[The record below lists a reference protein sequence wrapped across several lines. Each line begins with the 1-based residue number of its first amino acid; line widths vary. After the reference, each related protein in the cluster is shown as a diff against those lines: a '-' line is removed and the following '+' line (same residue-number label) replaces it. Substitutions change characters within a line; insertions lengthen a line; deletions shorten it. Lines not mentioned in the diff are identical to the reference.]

1 MIAIAIL
8 IFLVVFLTLLLVTP
22 TGKEFMRRILEG
34 QWFTIG
40 ANAEDQ
46 SLNVIVSAHSPSE
59 AEAGAQETQDTTMT
73 EAEPVSTATPV
84 SMPEEVVKEPEV
96 FLIQDNIYGYDDAEP
111 LCRAYGARLAN
122 MSDMYDA
129 WRKGADWCSYGWVQ
143 GQKIVFPT
151 QKSSWLKLQESQDH
165 STRKKCGLPG
175 LNGGLMKDSSAR
187 YGVHCFGVK
196 PPTWRNYKANKMAK
210 DNLTAREQ
218 EMNSRSRYFK
228 ERLNEYTIMPFE
240 KSKWSVRYDT
250 GYDTS
255 Q

>member
-1 MIAIAIL
+1 MIVFAIL
-8 IFLVVFLTLLLVTP
+8 IFIVIFFTLILVTP
-22 TGKEFMRRILEG
+22 TGKEFIGRILEG

-40 ANAEDQ
+40 ANTDDQ
-46 SLNVIVSAHSPSE
+46 SLNVIVSAHS
-59 AEAGAQETQDTTMT
+59 QETSSETNEDENT
-73 EAEPVSTATPV
+73 EAVPVSTAMPI

-96 FLIQDNIYGYDDAEP
+96 FLIQDNIYAYDDAEP

-151 QKSSWLKLQESQDH
+151 QKDKWLKLQESQDH

-250 GYDTS
+250 GYDKS
-255 Q
+255 

>member
-1 MIAIAIL
+1 MIAFAIFTL
-8 IFLVVFLTLLLVTP
+8 IVIFLIVLLVTP

-40 ANAEDQ
+40 ATTDDQ
-46 SLNVIVSAHSPSE
+46 SLNVIVSAHSPRESPK
-59 AEAGAQETQDTTMT
+59 TDNT
-73 EAEPVSTATPV
+73 EPVPVSTATPV
-84 SMPEEVVKEPEV
+84 SMSREVIKEPEV
-96 FLIQDNIYGYDDAEP
+96 FLIQDNIYAYRDAEP
-111 LCRAYGARLAN
+111 LCRAYGARLAS

-143 GQKIVFPT
+143 GHKIVFPT
-151 QKSSWLKLQESQDH
+151 QKDKWLKLQESRDH
-165 STRKKCGLPG
+165 SVRKKCGLPG
-175 LNGGLMKDSSAR
+175 LNGGLMKDPSAR

-218 EMNSRSRYFK
+218 EINSRSRHFK
-228 ERLNEYTIMPFE
+228 KRLHEYTIMPFE

-250 GYDTS
+250 SYDTS
-255 Q
+255 H

>member
-1 MIAIAIL
+1 MIAFAIL
-8 IFLVVFLTLLLVTP
+8 IFLVIFLTLLLVTP
-22 TGKEFMRRILEG
+22 TGKEFMKRILEG

-40 ANAEDQ
+40 ANTEDQ
-46 SLNVIVSAHSPSE
+46 SLNVIVSAHSSD
-59 AEAGAQETQDTTMT
+59 TQD
-73 EAEPVSTATPV
+73 EPDQSNQTDNKEVVPLSTAMPV

-96 FLIQDNIYGYDDAEP
+96 FLIQDNIYEYSDAEP

-129 WRKGADWCSYGWVQ
+129 WRKGADWCSYGWVH

-165 STRKKCGLPG
+165 SSRKKCGLPG

-218 EMNSRSRYFK
+218 EMNSRSRHFK

-250 GYDTS
+250 GYDKS

>member
-1 MIAIAIL
+1 MIVFAIL
-8 IFLVVFLTLLLVTP
+8 VFMVLFLVLLLVTP
-22 TGKEFMRRILEG
+22 TGKEFVRRILDG

-40 ANAEDQ
+40 ANTEDQ
-46 SLNVIVSAHSPSE
+46 SLNVIVSAHSSQTDNDISGTDLTGP
-59 AEAGAQETQDTTMT
+59 TDPL
-73 EAEPVSTATPV
+73 PVSTATPIH
-84 SMPEEVVKEPEV
+84 MPEEVVKEPEV
-96 FLIQDNIYGYDDAEP
+96 FLIQDNIYSYDDAEP

-129 WRKGADWCSYGWVQ
+129 WRKGANWCSYGWVH

-151 QKSSWLKLQESQDH
+151 QKESWLKLQESQDH
-165 STRKKCGLPG
+165 SVRKKCGLPG

-196 PPTWRNYKANKMAK
+196 PPTWRNYKANKMAR

-218 EMNSRSRYFK
+218 EINSRSRYFK

-250 GYDTS
+250 QFDS

>member
-1 MIAIAIL
+1 MITIAIL
-8 IFLVVFLTLLLVTP
+8 IFLVIFLTVLLVTP
-22 TGKEFMRRILEG
+22 TGQEFMRRILEG

-40 ANAEDQ
+40 ANTEDQ
-46 SLNVIVSAHSPSE
+46 SLNVIVSAHSPREIQS
-59 AEAGAQETQDTTMT
+59 TSMT
-73 EAEPVSTATPV
+73 EADPVNTVTPV
-84 SMPEEVVKEPEV
+84 GMPEEIVKEPEV
-96 FLIQDNIYGYDDAEP
+96 FLIQDNIYAYDDAEP
-111 LCRAYGARLAN
+111 LCRAYGSRLAN

-151 QKSSWLKLQESQDH
+151 QKSSWLKLQNSQDH

-175 LNGGLMKDSSAR
+175 LNGGLMRDSSAR

-196 PPTWRNYKANKMAK
+196 PPTWRNYKANKIAK
-210 DNLTAREQ
+210 DNLTTREQ
-218 EMNSRSRYFK
+218 EINSRSHYFK

-250 GYDTS
+250 GYD
-255 Q
+255 QP